1 MEGAQGRDSR
11 SWIYWIHRIYGCRAR
26 LRWLLD
32 HVSNRDD
39 QLLLEELALR

>member
-1 MEGAQGRDSR
+1 MEGAQGPDSG
-11 SWIYWIHRIYGCRAR
+11 SWIYWIYECRDR
-26 LRWLLD
+26 LRRLPD